1 MAIII
6 WSYNSAIFFPLFL
19 TCKNENSKRTETKM
33 ITSATKMPNN
43 LQKMMRTIVLTKITI
58 IIIQQKLSTWD
69 KKHGHKA
76 CDKFIHIMTVW
87 HLYWYI

>member
-1 MAIII
+1 MKILRELKQK
-6 WSYNSAIFFPLFL
+6 WSLL
-19 TCKNENSKRTETKM
+19 QK
-33 ITSATKMPNN
+33 KMPNN

-58 IIIQQKLSTWD
+58 IIIQQKMSTWD
-69 KKHGHKA
+69 KKLGHKA